1 MSNRTMVMF
10 YKGNGKPLC
19 KACKV
24 TLKDG
29 SERQFKSAN
38 EYKAWRKQM
47 KQAQKKARKAV

>member
-1 MSNRTMVMF
+1 MSNKTMVKF
-10 YKGNGKPLC
+10 YKGTGKSLC

-24 TLKDG
+24 TFKDG

-38 EYKAWRKQM
+38 EYKAWRKEV